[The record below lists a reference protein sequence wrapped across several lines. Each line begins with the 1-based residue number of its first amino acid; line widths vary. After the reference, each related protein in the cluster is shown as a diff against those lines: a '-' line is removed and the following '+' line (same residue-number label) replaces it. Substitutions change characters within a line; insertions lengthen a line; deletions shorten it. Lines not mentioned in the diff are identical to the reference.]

1 MTSTSK
7 LGILAAALLSASAW
21 AQTGTTAP
29 GNATTA
35 ASPAPATSAVVNPN
49 RFDPANSHLRRDC
62 LDDTTKTFKATR
74 ECDALRMGGGVAAS
88 TTAPSVGTSSSL
100 SSTTTTGTNSLAPS
114 ASLAGSPPPATTPPA
129 PPPISR

>member
-1 MTSTSK
+1 MLDTHDRHSTTKCLGASTRAAHPRPPAPLDASHSPSRLNRRAHVQSHKVKGVPMTSPSK
-7 LGILAAALLSASAW
+7 LGILAAALLAASAW

-62 LDDTTKTFKATR
+62 FDDTTKT
-74 ECDALRMGGGVAAS
+74 
-88 TTAPSVGTSSSL
+88 
-100 SSTTTTGTNSLAPS
+100 
-114 ASLAGSPPPATTPPA
+114 
-129 PPPISR
+129 